1 MNQKR
6 SPNSKPSSRQ
16 IAKNK
21 LSPEK
26 QQVKSTELPE
36 SDREARRG
44 CEASPK
50 DSASPLEYLED
61 NCPVELLSPP
71 QGHNLWQ
78 KSWRFW
84 WQDSSWSYFN
94 RGLFWGGLVSLTS
107 VLSAVGGMALTH
119 IDFVEQ
125 QISQR
130 LPGNNPKKLAV
141 MEHSPLITPLQILLV
156 EVEPDANSLVGFS
169 ATAGGKTKTILLLKV
184 EPELNLARAINIP
197 LNSQIQIPG
206 FGQGTV
212 KDAYRLGGMNLLSQA
227 INRLPGDFTVDRY
240 LRTTPDIFEQLLDSG
255 KITLEN
261 CDSRLENCG
270 DQIDQV
276 IRQQNVFKTIRQHF
290 NIPNYLANFETA
302 IAQVEPQL
310 DTNFSTAEIISV
322 ANFIKELEPEE
333 ITVDLLP
340 GYTPGQPIK
349 ISQNSNPS
357 KLKNIQ
363 GQGKMTTVPTD
374 QSTPW
379 STLDP
384 HVLSAR
390 NKAFQRN
397 PVVVQNTT
405 EHPELGRRVVAY
417 LRQRNFREVYLVEP
431 SPLKLEQTKIVS
443 NYSQVEIANYL
454 KNVLGFGT
462 LKAELAPEQQKL
474 ILQIGEDALDLPR
487 NDHHYRQ
494 P

>member
-6 SPNSKPSSRQ
+6 SPNSKPSSQ
-16 IAKNK
+16 QT
-21 LSPEK
+21 EQ

-36 SDREARRG
+36 GDRD
-44 CEASPK
+44 ASPI
-50 DSASPLEYLED
+50 EYLED
-61 NCPVELLSPP
+61 NSLVELLSNPHLSEP
-71 QGHNLWQ
+71 HRHNSWQ
-78 KSWRFW
+78 QFWLFW

-94 RGLFWGGLVSLTS
+94 QGLFWGGLVSLTS
-107 VLSAVGGMALTH
+107 VLSAIGGVALTQV
-119 IDFVEQ
+119 DFVEQ

-130 LPGNNPKKLAV
+130 LSGNNSKTLLT
-141 MEHSPLITPLQILLV
+141 ERYLTLTTPLQVLLV

-169 ATAGGKTKTILLLKV
+169 AKERGKSKTVLLLKV
-184 EPELNLARAINIP
+184 EPELNSAQAINIP
-197 LNSQIQIPG
+197 LNAQIQIPG

-212 KDAYRLGGMNLLSQA
+212 RDAYRLGGMQLLSQA
-227 INRLPGDFTVDRY
+227 INQLPGDFTVDRY
-240 LRTTPDIFEQLLDSG
+240 LRTTPRVFQQLRNSG

-261 CDSRLENCG
+261 CDPRIESCS
-270 DQIDQV
+270 DKIDQV
-276 IRQQNVFKTIRQHF
+276 IRQQDAFETIRQRF

-302 IAQVEPQL
+302 IAQVKPQL
-310 DTNFSTAEIISV
+310 DTNISTAEIISV

-349 ISQNSNPS
+349 TSKNSNHQ
-357 KLKNIQ
+357 LKNLQ
-363 GQGKMTTVPTD
+363 GEGKMTTVTAE
-374 QSTPW
+374 QLTPW

-384 HVLSAR
+384 NLLSAR
-390 NKAFQRN
+390 NKEFQRN
-397 PVVVQNTT
+397 PVAVQNTT

-431 SPLKLEQTKIVS
+431 SPLKLEQSNVVS

-462 LKAELAPEQQKL
+462 LKAESAPERKEL

-487 NDHHYRQ
+487 NDHRYRQ

>member
-6 SPNSKPSSRQ
+6 SPNSKPSSQ
-16 IAKNK
+16 QT
-21 LSPEK
+21 EQ

-36 SDREARRG
+36 GDRD
-44 CEASPK
+44 ASPI
-50 DSASPLEYLED
+50 EYLED
-61 NCPVELLSPP
+61 NSLVELLSNPHLSEP
-71 QGHNLWQ
+71 HRHNSWQ
-78 KSWRFW
+78 QFWLFW

-94 RGLFWGGLVSLTS
+94 QGLFWGGLVGLTS
-107 VLSAVGGMALTH
+107 ILSAIGGVALTQV
-119 IDFVEQ
+119 DFVEQ

-130 LPGNNPKKLAV
+130 LSGNNSKTLLT
-141 MEHSPLITPLQILLV
+141 ERYSTLTTPLQVLLV

-169 ATAGGKTKTILLLKV
+169 AKERGKSKTVLLLKV
-184 EPELNLARAINIP
+184 EPELNSAQAINIP
-197 LNSQIQIPG
+197 LNAQIQIPG

-212 KDAYRLGGMNLLSQA
+212 RDAYRLGGMQLLSQA
-227 INRLPGDFTVDRY
+227 INQLPGDFTVDRY
-240 LRTTPDIFEQLLDSG
+240 LRTTPRVFQQLRDSG

-261 CDSRLENCG
+261 CDPRIESCG
-270 DQIDQV
+270 DKIDQV
-276 IRQQNVFKTIRQHF
+276 IRQQDAFETIRQRF
-290 NIPNYLANFETA
+290 NIPNYLANFQTA
-302 IAQVEPQL
+302 IAQVKPQL
-310 DTNFSTAEIISV
+310 DTNISTAEIISV

-349 ISQNSNPS
+349 TSKNSNHQ
-357 KLKNIQ
+357 LKNLK
-363 GQGKMTTVPTD
+363 GEGKMTTVTPE

-384 HVLSAR
+384 NLLSAR
-390 NKAFQRN
+390 NQEFQRH
-397 PVVVQNTT
+397 PVAVQNTT

-417 LRQRNFREVYLVEP
+417 LRERNFREVYLVEP
-431 SPLKLEQTKIVS
+431 SPLKLEQSNVVS

-462 LKAELAPEQQKL
+462 LKAESAPERKEL

-487 NDHHYRQ
+487 NDQHYR
-494 P
+494 